1 MSKNE
6 KEKKEKIEGERL
18 ELKERVKEIGREGG
32 MEVYDSKVEKSEK

>member
-18 ELKERVKEIGREGG
+18 ELNERVKEIGREGG